1 MPRYYPID
9 IGVPLRA
16 SRSDLAAFTWA
27 TNGITA
33 DFFLPD
39 NDENLLRVSFLGQCI
54 VRILDDMPL
63 GTEDEDTP
71 NEGLVNEH
79 FAYRL
84 EDAAFARHQSSAWKL
99 CQVVTHYRFI
109 TGMAC
114 LDVLTRGTISL
125 SFSVV
130 QTT

>member
-54 VRILDDMPL
+54 